1 MQAQTRAAIREA
13 AAIIEDALQQARCDQ
28 SVELVEQGCAIRI
41 GTFDAH
47 LIVRYQE
54 GLWRVQEHTPYLQRT
69 MAYDTLEECA
79 RDLALCK
86 PGVLFYQSVHTGPAA
101 DASHEEPEE
110 LHQQMVGM
118 S

>member
-1 MQAQTRAAIREA
+1 MREA

-28 SVELVEQGCAIRI
+28 PVELMEQGCAIRI

-47 LIVRYQE
+47 LMVRYQD
-54 GLWRVQEHTPYLQRT
+54 GLWRVQEYTPYLQRS
-69 MAYDTLEECA
+69 MAYSTLDECA

-86 PGVLFYQSVHTGPAA
+86 PGILFYQGTDTELAT
-101 DASHEEPEE
+101 DAPHEETEE
-110 LHQQMVGM
+110 LHQHMVGM